1 MLCEW
6 LMTLGHAVLCIIIV
20 IGVLFSKT
28 RVAQGAM
35 LAIVLFLFIGIR
47 IFKTCV
53 LDMLE
58 ECDNKPILTEIG
70 LATIIKERNAVSKY
84 EIEQAVVGTLLI
96 VILIKIYVLSI
107 YPVDTLF

>member
-6 LMTLGHAVLCIIIV
+6 LMTLGHAVLCVVIV

-47 IFKTCV
+47 IFKTCA
-53 LDMLE
+53 LDILE
-58 ECDNKPILTEIG
+58 VCDNKPILTEIG
-70 LATIIKERNAVSKY
+70 MATIIKERNAVSKY

-96 VILIKIYVLSI
+96 VVLIKIYVLSI